1 MRLAHQAW
9 QWLPAMALF
18 AVGFALLTAVSVP
31 QSAAITADYYVVDTL
46 TRVAPDAAVPENAS
60 REIRVAGAANEF
72 EGAQILLHGGT
83 AGLRSVDLR
92 VNLPP
97 ATAAGE
103 QIPVET
109 IQFYRAHYVEVTS
122 PSGLLGSPGSY
133 PDALVPLRNPFTGE
147 RIDGGSYPAAP
158 FDVAAYRNQPVYVEF
173 FFPPGTAPGL
183 YQGAI
188 RIEHQQGA
196 TFAEV
201 PVTIRVWGFQLN
213 DRPALRTNFQGYDSS
228 YSNGATQYL
237 GYKTG
242 SAEHQALARAIDEM
256 LLAHRLTPESPLNTL
271 FDLNEDGSIV
281 PQGAPAER
289 LLGYLRRPE
298 FSEYLLPFGS
308 RYPFAAVTALDR
320 WRTLNYLRSA
330 YEWFAAHG
338 VADKLVLRPGDE
350 PSRTR
355 DFLAIRQL
363 AELARQARP
372 DYRVSMTVD
381 LTDPRVEEYLAGAV
395 KRLIAGYWS
404 FEPKAAVRFQASG
417 NEVWTYTA
425 LTQNA
430 AEPTPYWL
438 IDFPLLNYR
447 VPAWINFRYGAT
459 GLLYWTSAYWDQA
472 AARRE
477 SPWETPCNYR
487 SGSIC
492 YNGEGLLVY
501 PGREVN
507 LIVPAGAYGED
518 SAVSIYGPVP
528 SLRLKT
534 LRDAVEDYEYLI
546 LARAAD
552 AAEAER
558 IALEVACGGDAA
570 VNCFHHWNASP
581 RALEEARLALARLIE
596 SRAGGF
602 VSPQRRSGSSHSR
615 RAGRGR

>member
-1 MRLAHQAW
+1 MRLAHKAW
-9 QWLPAMALF
+9 RWLLAMTLF

-31 QSAAITADYYVVDTL
+31 QSAATMADYYVVDPL
-46 TRVAPDAAVPENAS
+46 ARVAAEAGVPESAS
-60 REIRVAGAANEF
+60 REIRVAAAANEF
-72 EGAQILLHGGT
+72 EGAQIILYGGT
-83 AGLRSVDLR
+83 AGLRWVDLR
-92 VNLPP
+92 VSLPP
-97 ATAAGE
+97 ATGAGE

-109 IQFYRAHYVEVTS
+109 ITFYRAHYVEVSS
-122 PSGLLGSPGSY
+122 PSGLLGRPGSY

-158 FDVAAYRNQPVYVEF
+158 FDVAPYRNQPVYVEF
-173 FFPPGTAPGL
+173 FFPPDAAPGL
-183 YQGAI
+183 YRGAI
-188 RIEHQQGA
+188 RIEHQDGA

-201 PVTIRVWGFQLN
+201 PVTLQVWGFELN
-213 DRPALRTNFQGYDSS
+213 GRPALRTNFQGYDSG
-228 YSNGATQYL
+228 YGNGAAKYL
-237 GYKTG
+237 GYKPG
-242 SAEHQALARAIDEM
+242 SLEHQALARAIDEM
-256 LLAHRLTPESPLNTL
+256 LLAHRLTPESPLGTL

-281 PQGAPAER
+281 PEGAAAER
-289 LLGYLRRPE
+289 LLTYLERPE

-308 RYPFAAVTALDR
+308 RYPFAAATPPER
-320 WRTLNYLRSA
+320 WRTLNYLKSA
-330 YEWFAAHG
+330 YDWFAAHG

-372 DYRVSMTVD
+372 DYHIAMTVD
-381 LTDPRVEEYLAGAV
+381 LSDPRVEQYLAGAV

-404 FEPKAAVRFQASG
+404 FGPEAAVRFQASG
-417 NEVWTYTA
+417 HEVWTYTA

-430 AEPTPYWL
+430 AEPSPYWL

-447 VPAWINFRYGAT
+447 IPAWINFRYGAT
-459 GLLYWTSAYWDQA
+459 GLLYWTSAYWDEA

-487 SGSIC
+487 SGSVC
-492 YNGEGLLVY
+492 YNGEGLLIY

-507 LIVPAGAYGED
+507 LIVPAGAYGQD
-518 SAVSIYGPVP
+518 SAVPVYAPVP

-534 LRDAVEDYEYLI
+534 LRDAVEDYEYLT
-546 LARAAD
+546 LARALD

-570 VNCFHHWNASP
+570 VNCFHHWNADP

-596 SRAGGF
+596 SRSGGF
-602 VSPQRRSGSSHSR
+602 VSPQRRSGSGHRR

>member
-1 MRLAHQAW
+1 MSLAQEAW
-9 QWLPAMALF
+9 RWLPAMALLV
-18 AVGFALLTAVSVP
+18 AGFALLTAVSVP
-31 QSAAITADYYVVDTL
+31 RSAAAAADYYVVEPL
-46 TRVAPDAAVPENAS
+46 ARVPAEAGVPENARRQIS
-60 REIRVAGAANEF
+60 VAGAANEF
-72 EGAQILLHGGT
+72 EGAQIILYGGT

-92 VNLPP
+92 VSLPP
-97 ATAAGE
+97 EAGGGE
-103 QIPVET
+103 RIPVET
-109 IQFYRAHYVEVTS
+109 IKFYRAHYVAVTS

-133 PDALVPLRNPFTGE
+133 PDALVPLRNPFTGA

-158 FDVAAYRNQPVYVEF
+158 FDVAPYRNQPVYVEF
-173 FFPPGTAPGL
+173 FFPPGAAPGL
-183 YQGAI
+183 YRGAI
-188 RIEHQQGA
+188 RIEHQDGA
-196 TFAEV
+196 AFAEV
-201 PVTIRVWGFQLN
+201 PVTLQVWGFELSG
-213 DRPALRTNFQGYDSS
+213 RPALRTNFQGYDSG
-228 YSNGATQYL
+228 YSNGAAKYL

-242 SAEHQALARAIDEM
+242 CLEHQALARAIDEM

-271 FDLNEDGSIV
+271 FDVNGDGSIV

-289 LLGYLRRPE
+289 LLSYLRRPE

-308 RYPFAAVTALDR
+308 RYPFAGGTPLER
-320 WRTLNYLRSA
+320 WRTLNYLKSA

-363 AELARQARP
+363 ADLARQARP

-381 LTDPRVEEYLAGAV
+381 LTDPRVEQYLAGAV
-395 KRLIAGYWS
+395 QRLIAGYWS
-404 FEPKAAVRFQASG
+404 FEPEAAARFQASG
-417 NEVWTYTA
+417 HEVWTYTA

-430 AEPTPYWL
+430 TEPSPYWL

-447 VPAWINFRYGAT
+447 IAAWINFRYGAT
-459 GLLYWTSAYWDQA
+459 GLLYWTSAYWDEA

-487 SGSIC
+487 SGSVC

-507 LIVPAGAYGED
+507 LTVPAGTYGED
-518 SAVSIYGPVP
+518 SAVSVYAPVA

-534 LRDAVEDYEYLI
+534 LRDAVEDYEYLT

-558 IALEVACGGDAA
+558 IALEVACGGDPA
-570 VNCFHHWNASP
+570 VNCFHHWNADP
-581 RALEEARLALARLIE
+581 RALDEARPALARLIE
-596 SRAGGF
+596 SRPSAV
-602 VSPQRRSGSSHSR
+602 VSGRRSSWSSHR
-615 RAGRGR
+615 PRAGRGH